1 LRCLY
6 REDQGVS
13 DALTQRL
20 AEVAVCVGANVQ
32 PGQDVVVL
40 AWDVEQA
47 PLVRAVA
54 ECAYGHGARFVSALY
69 WDAYVKHSRLRH
81 APAETLGF
89 VPDWWKAI
97 TTECVTRR
105 SAVIHLHTQAQP
117 ELFEDIPLER
127 AMRDVMP
134 ITPMFWDAVDRG
146 NLAWTVVPGVCPGLA
161 QAIVGTSE
169 VGRLWEVLAPILR
182 LDAPDPQAAWREHI
196 ARLRDRAA
204 LLQER
209 RFTGLHFRGGGTDL
223 RVGLLAGAQWVT
235 VASET
240 RWGRSFVFNLPTEE
254 VFTTPDFRLTE
265 GVVRV
270 TRPLQLARAGRVEGL
285 TLRFE
290 RGRIV
295 GVEAA
300 LGAERVRA
308 QLAVDAGAARL
319 GEVALVDGASPV
331 GQSGMV
337 FGHGL
342 IDENATSHIAWG
354 AAYPETM
361 PDLPEGREA
370 QIALGFNRSDIHED
384 AMIGGPEVDVFGV
397 DQNGVE
403 VPVIS
408 ADRWVLT

>member
-1 LRCLY
+1 MG
-6 REDQGVS
+6 GVGP
-13 DALTQRL
+13 D
-20 AEVAVCVGANVQ
+20 
-32 PGQDVVVL
+32 
-40 AWDVEQA
+40 
-47 PLVRAVA
+47 
-54 ECAYGHGARFVSALY
+54 SAL
-69 WDAYVKHSRLRH
+69 
-81 APAETLGF
+81 G
-89 VPDWWKAI
+89 
-97 TTECVTRR
+97 
-105 SAVIHLHTQAQP
+105 
-117 ELFEDIPLER
+117 R
-127 AMRDVMP
+127 A
-134 ITPMFWDAVDRG
+134 G
-146 NLAWTVVPGVCPGLA
+146 
-161 QAIVGTSE
+161 SH
-169 VGRLWEVLAPILR
+169 
-182 LDAPDPQAAWREHI
+182 AAWREHI

-209 RFTGLHFRGGGTDL
+209 RFTGLRFRGGGTDL

-361 PDLPEGREA
+361 PDLPEGRRLRSRWDST
-370 QIALGFNRSDIHED
+370 ALTFMRT
-384 AMIGGPEVDVFGV
+384 
-397 DQNGVE
+397 Q
-403 VPVIS
+403 
-408 ADRWVLT
+408 